1 MCCVCVC
8 RQLYVLAPRLPLG
21 NIGRCSVAHIKLP
34 RRQGQMQLKLGA
46 LQFRQISIFFHRIS
60 VFFFFSRDF
69 LHVVE
74 T

>member
-1 MCCVCVC
+1 MYWHVD
-8 RQLYVLAPRLPLG
+8 YPLG
-21 NIGRCSVAHIKLP
+21 NMGRRSIAHIKLP

-46 LQFRQISIFFHRIS
+46 LQFRQISIFFHRI
-60 VFFFFSRDF
+60 FAFFSRDF